1 MKKWLRA
8 IGFYRGFLLVSFIPV
23 SLGAAV
29 AWQQEGVFYWPIF
42 ALALVAVWFF
52 HAGANLLNDYY
63 DHVSGADDN
72 NPVKTPFS
80 GGTLVIQDGLL
91 PPAQIKIA
99 GRAAF
104 AVGALLF
111 IWLSALTGWPMFLLA
126 VFGFLAGYLYT
137 TRPVWLAYRG
147 WGELMIGLAF
157 GPALV
162 ATGEY
167 TQGGRISTEAV
178 LIGVLVGLWAAAIIT
193 INEIPDYV
201 ADKAAG
207 KRTLVVRFGPQFG
220 LTLWA
225 SLLYLSV
232 ALLIGGIY
240 IGVLPPQMV
249 IALLA
254 LLFVIRL
261 TEAARGGVDKLDDL
275 VALCGNTIKSEVF
288 FWALLLAGLF
298 SSRLLETVK

>member
-8 IGFYRGFLLVSFIPV
+8 IGFYRGFLLVSLIPV

-29 AWQQEGVFYWPIF
+29 AWQQEGIFHLPLF
-42 ALALVAVWFF
+42 ALTLVAVWFF
-52 HAGANLLNDYY
+52 HAGTNLLNDYY

-80 GGTLVIQDGLL
+80 GGTLVIQEGLL
-91 PPAQIKIA
+91 PPEQIKIA

-104 AVGALLF
+104 AVGGLLF
-111 IWLSALTGWPMFLLA
+111 IWLSALTGWPMFFLA
-126 VFGFLAGYLYT
+126 VFGFLAGFLYT
-137 TRPVWLAYRG
+137 TKPVWLAYRG

-162 ATGEY
+162 ATGAY
-167 TQGGRISTEAV
+167 TQCGRISAEAL

-201 ADKAAG
+201 ADRTAG

-232 ALLIGGIY
+232 ALLIGGIFV
-240 IGVLPPQMV
+240 GVLPPQMV
-249 IALLA
+249 IAMLVA
-254 LLFVIRL
+254 LFVVRL
-261 TEAARGGVDKLDDL
+261 TEAARRGVNKLEDL
-275 VALCGNTIKSEVF
+275 VALCGNTIRSEVI
-288 FWALLLAGLF
+288 FWALLLAGLL
-298 SSRLLETVK
+298 SSRLLETV